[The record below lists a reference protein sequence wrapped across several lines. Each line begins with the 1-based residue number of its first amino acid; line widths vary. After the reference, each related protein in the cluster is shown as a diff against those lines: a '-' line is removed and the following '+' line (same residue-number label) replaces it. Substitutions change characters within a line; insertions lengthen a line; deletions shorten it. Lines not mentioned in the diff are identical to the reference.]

1 MHTINPGT
9 ESKYKI
15 VQCQDPSCNI
25 CTSTVF
31 DGYGM
36 PPSPP
41 SQGIVVYTCSN
52 PSCSLCDGDYSL
64 LLDIIHPTMSPE
76 EDWLPL
82 MQEEA
87 YRHATSSLKR
97 DNIPQEGKV
106 KVENTRLAKRK
117 ISGHNGRSAKL
128 RRQSINDDV
137 INRSDYV
144 TNRSDD
150 LSNNVDDN
158 QLMNLAMELE
168 LDKIHCLPDLQ
179 KDLITEL
186 TT

>member
-9 ESKYKI
+9 ESKYNI

-25 CTSTVF
+25 CTST
-31 DGYGM
+31 DSHGYRM

-41 SQGIVVYTCSN
+41 SQAIVVYTCSN

-76 EDWLPL
+76 EDWVL
-82 MQEEA
+82 MQEQS
-87 YRHATSSLKR
+87 YKHMMSSIKR
-97 DNIPQEGKV
+97 DNKLQEAKV
-106 KVENTRLAKRK
+106 KVENTSRAKRK
-117 ISGHNGRSAKL
+117 FSGHNGRTAKL
-128 RRQSINDDV
+128 RRLSIGDEV
-137 INRSDYV
+137 INGNDHAV
-144 TNRSDD
+144 NRSDD

-179 KDLITEL
+179 KDVITEL
-186 TT
+186 TI